1 MFWWQVSETENSKSE
16 LKGKRRLLIVRGAG
30 AGARGHCP
38 PFPLGDNTGL
48 GLLATNTVRLKPG
61 GEGGGSSAP
70 AGERGRRAVETEKAR
85 LSEEEEECGE
95 NKKEE
100 EEEEEEE
107 EEGPQQCSHGV
118 VARGTS
124 GRL

>member
-1 MFWWQVSETENSKSE
+1 M
-16 LKGKRRLLIVRGAG
+16 
-30 AGARGHCP
+30 
-38 PFPLGDNTGL
+38 
-48 GLLATNTVRLKPG
+48 
-61 GEGGGSSAP
+61 
-70 AGERGRRAVETEKAR
+70 ETEKAR

-100 EEEEEEE
+100 EEEEKEEK
-107 EEGPQQCSHGV
+107 EGPQHCSHGV

>member
-1 MFWWQVSETENSKSE
+1 M
-16 LKGKRRLLIVRGAG
+16 
-30 AGARGHCP
+30 
-38 PFPLGDNTGL
+38 
-48 GLLATNTVRLKPG
+48 
-61 GEGGGSSAP
+61 
-70 AGERGRRAVETEKAR
+70 ETEKVR

-100 EEEEEEE
+100 EEEEE
-107 EEGPQQCSHGV
+107 GRQQCSHGV

>member
-1 MFWWQVSETENSKSE
+1 M
-16 LKGKRRLLIVRGAG
+16 
-30 AGARGHCP
+30 
-38 PFPLGDNTGL
+38 
-48 GLLATNTVRLKPG
+48 
-61 GEGGGSSAP
+61 
-70 AGERGRRAVETEKAR
+70 ETEKAR

-100 EEEEEEE
+100 EEEEEG
-107 EEGPQQCSHGV
+107 GPQQCSHGV

>member
-1 MFWWQVSETENSKSE
+1 M
-16 LKGKRRLLIVRGAG
+16 RGL

-48 GLLATNTVRLKPG
+48 SLLATNTVRLKG
-61 GEGGGSSAP
+61 GEEGAGHLHLRVKGE
-70 AGERGRRAVETEKAR
+70 GERWKQRRR

-100 EEEEEEE
+100 EE
-107 EEGPQQCSHGV
+107 
-118 VARGTS
+118 RGA
-124 GRL
+124 GW

>member
-1 MFWWQVSETENSKSE
+1 M
-16 LKGKRRLLIVRGAG
+16 
-30 AGARGHCP
+30 
-38 PFPLGDNTGL
+38 
-48 GLLATNTVRLKPG
+48 
-61 GEGGGSSAP
+61 
-70 AGERGRRAVETEKAR
+70 ETEKAIVG
-85 LSEEEEECGE
+85 EEEECGE

-107 EEGPQQCSHGV
+107 GRQQCSHGV

>member
-1 MFWWQVSETENSKSE
+1 MAGVTARLSLSVTTQGSVCWQQT
-16 LKGKRRLLIVRGAG
+16 
-30 AGARGHCP
+30 
-38 PFPLGDNTGL
+38 PLDSN
-48 GLLATNTVRLKPG
+48 G
-61 GEGGGSSAP
+61 GEGAGHLHLPVKGE
-70 AGERGRRAVETEKAR
+70 GERWKQRRR

-95 NKKEE
+95 NKKK

>member
-1 MFWWQVSETENSKSE
+1 MLVPGVTARLSLSVTTQGSVCWQQT
-16 LKGKRRLLIVRGAG
+16 
-30 AGARGHCP
+30 
-38 PFPLGDNTGL
+38 PLDSNL
-48 GLLATNTVRLKPG
+48 G
-61 GEGGGSSAP
+61 GGGSSAP

-100 EEEEEEE
+100 E
-107 EEGPQQCSHGV
+107 GPQQCSHGV

>member
-1 MFWWQVSETENSKSE
+1 MPGVTARLSLSVTTQGSVCWQQTPLDSKVGE
-16 LKGKRRLLIVRGAG
+16 GAG
-30 AGARGHCP
+30 HLHLR
-38 PFPLGDNTGL
+38 
-48 GLLATNTVRLKPG
+48 VK
-61 GEGGGSSAP
+61 GEG
-70 AGERGRRAVETEKAR
+70 ERWKQRRR

-95 NKKEE
+95 NKKK
-100 EEEEEEE
+100 EEE